1 MIMKDD
7 FLDRVLKQAPSSE
20 TLFLLLANRKA
31 EGRLKEVIRECIE
44 ALGRYPEDA
53 RLRGLLAESCY
64 EDGWLSRAES
74 EIETAT
80 AKIEELVHLYKLKG
94 LIYSALNKKEDAV
107 KSLELYLAHKPDDN
121 EAVSL
126 LESMKPAGESPFK
139 YAPEV
144 DTRTQETAPFSVP
157 EIATPTLAEVYFAQG
172 QIEEAIATYQKVVDR
187 NPDAERSRNRLEE
200 LKAMNSALDQEQE
213 VGGEEEPLR
222 SKKEKLIRVLE
233 TWREAIEVS
242 SKQ

>member
-7 FLDRVLKQAPSSE
+7 FLDRVLKEAPSSE
-20 TLFLLLANRKA
+20 TLFLLLAHRKA
-31 EGRLKEVIRECIE
+31 EGRLNEAIRECIE
-44 ALGRYPEDA
+44 ALGRYPQDA

-64 EDGWLSRAES
+64 ENGWLSRAES

-80 AKIEELVHLYKLKG
+80 EKVEELVYLYKLKG
-94 LIYSALNKKEDAV
+94 LIYSALGKKEEAI
-107 KSLELYLAHKPDDN
+107 KSLKIYLAHRSDDH

-126 LESMKPAGESPFK
+126 LASMKAAEASPSQ
-139 YAPEV
+139 YAAEAQ
-144 DTRTQETAPFSVP
+144 TQEIPPFSVP

-187 NPDAERSRNRLEE
+187 NPDAERSIRRLEE
-200 LKAMNSALDQEQE
+200 LRAMSSPLAQEQE
-213 VGGEEEPLR
+213 VGEKEESLR

-233 TWREAIEVS
+233 SWREAIEAS
-242 SKQ
+242 SRQ